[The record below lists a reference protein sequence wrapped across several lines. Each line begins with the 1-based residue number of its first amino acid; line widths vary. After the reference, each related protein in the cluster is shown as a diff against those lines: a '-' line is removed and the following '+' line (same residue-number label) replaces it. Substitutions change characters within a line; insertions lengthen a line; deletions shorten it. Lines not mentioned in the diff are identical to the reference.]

1 MAESPYIAPALD
13 ASLGVRRQVTFQ
25 AMRVFSGWGYR
36 EVQVPLIDYFDS
48 LKRGLDPDAT
58 ERSFRFVD
66 RHGNVMILRT
76 DVTPSVAKLVA
87 YQIESAGARLPM
99 RVSYAN
105 KTVRIERGHERSA
118 SEAYQLGIEL
128 IGVSGLSGDIEVFL
142 VALECLERLGL
153 EDYQFNVTDHG
164 IARHLINAT
173 GAPQRI
179 REEVRDAITARDP
192 SGVRTILSELGTRER
207 FVEAVATL
215 ADFEG
220 GLHQLMR
227 LQELIP
233 DDKAL
238 HGRLERMR
246 SLFATLSA
254 LGYRNRIR
262 IDMAELGGA
271 RYYTGIAFNIVSEAA
286 GRSLGRGGRYDDLL
300 AAFGPKQPAVG
311 FSLTAEAL
319 VDALQPSEIDVP
331 SNRTLSDAVLVGD
344 SLIATFQEAI
354 NRRLE
359 NRPTRILSERLP

>member
-1 MAESPYIAPALD
+1 MAESPYIAPALE

-36 EVQVPLIDYFDS
+36 EVQVPLIDYFDAI
-48 LKRGLDPDAT
+48 KRGLDPDAT

-76 DVTPSVAKLVA
+76 DVTLSVAKLAA
-87 YQIESAGARLPM
+87 YQIQSAAARVPM

-105 KTVRIERGHERSA
+105 KTVRIERGTERGT

-128 IGVSGLSGDIEVFL
+128 IGVSGLAGDVEVFL
-142 VALECLERLGL
+142 VALECLDRLGMA
-153 EDYQFNVTDHG
+153 DYQFNVTDHG
-164 IARHLINAT
+164 IARHLLNST

-179 REEVRDAITARDP
+179 RDVVRDAITARDP
-192 SGVRTILSELGTRER
+192 SGVRSVLRELGTRER
-207 FVEAVATL
+207 YVEAVATL

-220 GLHQLMR
+220 GLHQIVR
-227 LQELIP
+227 LQELVP
-233 DDKAL
+233 DDKVL
-238 HGRLERMR
+238 HLRLERLR
-246 SLFATLSA
+246 NLFATLSA

-271 RYYTGIAFNIVSEAA
+271 HYYTGIAFNIVSEAV

-300 AAFGPKQPAVG
+300 ASFGPKQPAVG
-311 FSLTAEAL
+311 FSLTADAL
-319 VDALQPSEIDVP
+319 AEALQPADIDMP
-331 SNRTLSDAVLVGD
+331 NPRALSDAVVVGE

-359 NRPTRILSERLP
+359 NRPTRIVSERP

>member
-36 EVQVPLIDYFDS
+36 EVQVPLVDYYDS
-48 LKRGLDPDAT
+48 LKRGLDPDAA

-76 DVTPSVAKLVA
+76 DVTPSVAKLAA
-87 YQIESAGARLPM
+87 YQIESAAARLPM

-105 KTVRIERGHERSA
+105 KTVQIDRGHERSA
-118 SEAYQLGIEL
+118 NETYQLGVEL
-128 IGVSGLSGDIEVFL
+128 IGVGSLSGDIEVFL

-179 REEVRDAITARDP
+179 REEVREAITARDP
-192 SGVRTILSELGTRER
+192 AGVRSILTDLGTRKR
-207 FVEAVATL
+207 FVEAVAAL

-220 GLHQLMR
+220 GLHQLMH
-227 LQELIP
+227 LQDLLS
-233 DDKAL
+233 DDKVL
-238 HGRLERMR
+238 LQHLEKMR

-271 RYYTGIAFNIVSEAA
+271 RYYTGIAFNIVSEVA
-286 GRSLGRGGRYDDLL
+286 GRSLGRGGRYDELL
-300 AAFGPKQPAVG
+300 GAFGPKQPGAG
-311 FSLTAEAL
+311 FSLTTEAI
-319 VDALQPSEIDVP
+319 VDALQPSDLDMP
-331 SNRTLSDAVLVGD
+331 QTRPLSDAVVVGD
-344 SLIATFQEAI
+344 SLVSAFQEAI

-359 NRPTRILSERLP
+359 NRPTRIVSERS